1 MSWNAID
8 RLRIFGRF
16 GRDRAEDVARKLQG
30 PCGMRASIF
39 LVALATATS
48 TFVAVAQQQPDS
60 RPSTVKEVM
69 TSMTIPAADEI
80 FEFASDPPATDERW
94 ARLRLAALT
103 LAESGRLLATTKL
116 AKDTGIWMD
125 MARALVKEA
134 ERASQI
140 ADAKD
145 AKALEAVSDS
155 VYSTCK
161 ACHSRY
167 MADAQ

>member
-1 MSWNAID
+1 M
-8 RLRIFGRF
+8 FGRF
-16 GRDRAEDVARKLQG
+16 ERDRAEDVARKLQG
-30 PCGMRASIF
+30 PCGMRASTL
-39 LVALATATS
+39 LVALATVMS
-48 TFVAVAQQQPDS
+48 TVAVAIAQQPRDS

-69 TSMTIPAADEI
+69 TSMTIPSADEI
-80 FEFASDPPATDERW
+80 FESASDPPATHERW

-125 MARALVKEA
+125 MARAMVKEA

-145 AKALEAVSDS
+145 AKGLEAVSDS

-161 ACHSRY
+161 PCHSRY
-167 MADAQ
+167 MADAP